1 MGAEGVRINPD
12 PQTQTPSSGS
22 FRDDGALAVD
32 WVASYLERVRDLP
45 VLSQVEPGQIRAAL
59 PAAAPDEPE
68 PFAAVLEDLDRV
80 LMPGL
85 THWQSPRFFAY
96 FATTGSE
103 PGVLAELLI
112 AGLNQVGILW
122 RTSPALQELEE
133 LTVDWLRQLVGL
145 PETFAGHIEDT
156 ASTGVLAAAIAA
168 RSANPDRKVLV
179 VSEHAHSVGEKA
191 ARLLGLELRKVPTD
205 DEFRMRPDLLRAEDA
220 CAVIATI
227 GTTGMASVDP
237 VPEIAARC
245 GAAGTWL
252 HVDAAYAGSAA
263 ILPELR
269 PLFAGW
275 EHADS
280 IGVNPHKWLGVPM
293 DCSVLWTRRSD
304 DFRNAFSLV
313 PEFLRSPDDALNL
326 SEVSIPLGR
335 RFRALKLWAVL
346 RCYGRVGLEERIRE
360 HLRLAELFESW
371 VRDERGWEVVAQRH
385 LSLVCFRRV
394 GSDELNEEI
403 LERVNASGEVFISHT
418 RLGGRYVLRLAI
430 GNFRTSEDDVRLA
443 WDVLRRE
450 AATL

>member
-1 MGAEGVRINPD
+1 MAGDREAPEV
-12 PQTQTPSSGS
+12 SS

-32 WVASYLERVRDLP
+32 WVAAYLERVRDLP
-45 VLSQVEPGQIRAAL
+45 VLSQVEPGEIRAAL
-59 PAAAPDEPE
+59 PASPPDQPE
-68 PFAAVLEDLDRV
+68 PFSAVLADLDGV

-103 PGVLAELLI
+103 PGVLAELLT

-145 PETFAGHIEDT
+145 PQEFSGHIEDT
-156 ASTGVLAAAIAA
+156 ASTGVLTAVIAA
-168 RSANPDRKVLV
+168 RSLQPDRNVLV

-205 DEFRMRPDLLRAEDA
+205 DAFRMRADALGAEDA
-220 CAVIATI
+220 CAVVATV

-237 VPEIAARC
+237 VPEIARECA
-245 GAAGTWL
+245 AAGTWL
-252 HVDAAYAGSAA
+252 HVDAAYAGAAA

-269 PLFAGW
+269 HLFSGW
-275 EHADS
+275 ELADS

-293 DCSVLWTRRSD
+293 DCSVLWTRRRD

-313 PEFLRSPDDALNL
+313 PEFLRSPDDAVNL

-346 RCYGRVGLEERIRE
+346 RCYGVAGLQERIRE
-360 HLRLAELFESW
+360 HLRLAELFERW
-371 VRDERGWEVVAQRH
+371 VRDEPGWLVAAPRH
-385 LSLVCFRRV
+385 FSLVCFRRD
-394 GSDELNEEI
+394 GSDAENERL
-403 LERVNASGEVFISHT
+403 LERVNASGEVFLSHT
-418 RLGGRYVLRLAI
+418 RLGGQYVLRLAI
-430 GNFRTSEDDVRLA
+430 GSFRTTEADVQLA

-450 AATL
+450 AETL